1 MMWERYNLMAQ
12 NAMNQGKP
20 QEAED
25 LFRSAIAEAEKLDAK
40 DPKLANSLN
49 NLANCLRNQGKYP
62 EAEQNYKRALEVR
75 QKVLGP
81 LHTDLIGIYENY
93 AKMLR
98 AAGREAEAT
107 KMDSHAR
114 AIFMKK

>member
-1 MMWERYNLMAQ
+1 MWERYNLMAQ

-20 QEAED
+20 QEAET
-25 LFRSAIAEAEKLDAK
+25 LFRSAVTEAESFDAK

-62 EAEQNYKRALEVR
+62 EAEQHYKRALEVR
-75 QKVLGP
+75 QKALGP
-81 LHTDLIGIYENY
+81 LHADLVGIYENY

-98 AAGREAEAT
+98 AAGREAEAN
-107 KMDSHAR
+107 KMDQHAR
-114 AIFMKK
+114 AIFMKS